1 MEVEDVCRICDKPS
15 TKLFGIFEKNADG
28 KQIFNLIKETLPIVI
43 YRKDPLS
50 KVICEKC
57 LDNVR
62 QIHAFR
68 KSTLGTVDQQIKR
81 LKTKE
86 TRDVLLY
93 LDTFNNADESE
104 LWMYSSP
111 IKKKWDKPYEIC
123 AKCKVEIPKEVKP
136 FRKYRE
142 AFFNT
147 DSAVNGYVNETV
159 ELESVNKISL
169 KRLYKASHT
178 YDCFI
183 KRPRIMGPKSKTQPF
198 IRSFYTEIPVY
209 NPLTLVGCCLNVI
222 NKENVPDYKAVTS
235 EESVEILETNE
246 YVCEICSEEF
256 GNQEALA
263 GHEVKH
269 MKIKLNRVDNIEFWG
284 PTIEGATY
292 RNKWLRDNYDESGEW
307 EDYNEDEDMDDEAG
321 NLLMPLEETI
331 TELKGEIELVD
342 AKPMVNG
349 VLLSEIPKTERRA
362 YYNQNYNLNGVK
374 RKFCPLCR
382 YTFKDNWAIELHYFS
397 SACYYTCRYCGI
409 RFNKQRAQF
418 DEHVQQH
425 IDKGDV
431 KSDKVYSAR
440 KKNDPIPKVLCDA
453 KTARNYLCSSPKLH
467 PKVKPLKM
475 RHLLER
481 NCGPPKT
488 TLSAYNDSQN
498 MDKQNQAYFCR
509 KCYKVFFKLDEFNN
523 HVSNCTETP
532 EDHPDDNPTFMEE
545 EEKYEPPRKYRK
557 TIVSPT
563 HSRSDESFS
572 STGRP
577 IRNCVKDVHYKDH
590 LDIDVEQEEEE
601 EVPRDGMHFKGIECG
616 LCNAVFPTIPSR
628 NSHMR
633 IHKNGFKFTS
643 KGQIIYTQ
651 KPGQNSNSYQ
661 DNYSEELYSNYDDM
675 PIKQEPL
682 EPLVEIHESNSIHDI
697 PSSIGSV
704 SITPIPNKMQKT
716 TINPDIMKL
725 VQSNPN
731 ITIRSMHPSPSESS
745 IIDNAMDDASRNR
758 YVSYRCSSCAK
769 TFSNKSNL
777 YFHKKN
783 QCEGSR
789 YPCPFCKKRF
799 GTEAAYSSHIFY
811 SHPE

>member
-1 MEVEDVCRICDKPS
+1 MEVDDVCRICDKPS

-28 KQIFNLIKETLPIVI
+28 KQIINLIRETLPIVI

-50 KVICEKC
+50 KVICQKC
-57 LDNVR
+57 LDSVK

-68 KSTLGTVDQQIKR
+68 KSSLETVDQQIRR
-81 LKTKE
+81 LSTYQ
-86 TRDVLLY
+86 TNNAFLY
-93 LDTFNNADESE
+93 LDIFNNTDENE
-104 LWMYSSP
+104 MWMYSSP
-111 IKKKWDKPYEIC
+111 IQKNWGKPHDIC
-123 AKCKVEIPKEVKP
+123 AKCRVEIPKETKP

-142 AFFNT
+142 ATRKTENV
-147 DSAVNGYVNETV
+147 VNGYINDTTEI
-159 ELESVNKISL
+159 SPNKVSL
-169 KRLYKASHT
+169 KRVYKASHT
-178 YDCFI
+178 YDYFA

-209 NPLTLVGCCLNVI
+209 NPLSLLMCCLNAV
-222 NKENVPDYKAVTS
+222 NKQIVPDHKYVTS
-235 EESVEILETNE
+235 KESVEIVETNE
-246 YVCEICSEEF
+246 YICECCSHEF
-256 GNQEALA
+256 KTQGELA
-263 GHEVKH
+263 KHEVEH
-269 MKIKLNRVDNIEFWG
+269 MKVKLNRVDGIEFWG
-284 PTIEGATY
+284 PAIDGALP
-292 RNKWLRDNYDESGEW
+292 RNKWLRENFDESGEW
-307 EDYNEDEDMDDEAG
+307 EDYNEDHDMDDESE
-321 NLLMPLEETI
+321 NLLMPLEEAI
-331 TELKGEIELVD
+331 TELKGEIELID
-342 AKPMVNG
+342 GKPMVNG
-349 VLLSEIPKTERRA
+349 VLLSEIAKTERRA

-418 DEHVQQH
+418 DDHVNHH
-425 IDKGDV
+425 IEKGDI
-431 KSDKVYSAR
+431 KTDKIFSAR

-453 KTARNYLCSSPKLH
+453 ETARAFLCTSPKLH
-467 PKVKPLKM
+467 PKIKPLKM
-475 RHLLER
+475 RQLLER

-488 TLSAYNDSQN
+488 TLSAYNDLQN
-498 MDKQNQAYFCR
+498 TDKQNQAYFCR

-523 HVSNCTETP
+523 HVNNCTDKP
-532 EDHPDDNPTFMEE
+532 EEHQDTMSYIE
-545 EEKYEPPRKYRK
+545 EEKYEPPKKYQK
-557 TIVSPT
+557 TMASPT

-577 IRNCVKDVHYKDH
+577 IRNCVKDVTYRDH
-590 LDIDVEQEEEE
+590 LDIDIEPEEDEE
-601 EVPRDGMHFKGIECG
+601 AATPGLNFKGIECG
-616 LCNAVFPTIPSR
+616 LCNATFPTIPSR

-643 KGQIIYTQ
+643 KGHIIYTH

-661 DNYSEELYSNYDDM
+661 DSYKDESYSRYDDI

-731 ITIRSMHPSPSESS
+731 ITIRSMHPTPSVSPV
-745 IIDNAMDDASRNR
+745 IDNVMDDVNR
-758 YVSYRCSSCAK
+758 SYRCSSCAK

-789 YPCPFCKKRF
+789 FPCPFCKKRF

>member
-1 MEVEDVCRICDKPS
+1 
-15 TKLFGIFEKNADG
+15 
-28 KQIFNLIKETLPIVI
+28 
-43 YRKDPLS
+43 
-50 KVICEKC
+50 
-57 LDNVR
+57 
-62 QIHAFR
+62 
-68 KSTLGTVDQQIKR
+68 
-81 LKTKE
+81 
-86 TRDVLLY
+86 
-93 LDTFNNADESE
+93 
-104 LWMYSSP
+104 MYSSP

-123 AKCKVEIPKEVKP
+123 AKCKVEIPKETKP
-136 FRKYRE
+136 IRKYRE
-142 AFFNT
+142 ACRK
-147 DSAVNGYVNETV
+147 VNGYLNETT
-159 ELESVNKISL
+159 EPNTANKISL

-178 YDCFI
+178 YDCFT
-183 KRPRIMGPKSKTQPF
+183 KKPRIMGPKSKTQLF
-198 IRSFYTEIPVY
+198 VRSFYTEIPVY
-209 NPLTLVGCCLNVI
+209 NPVSLIGCCLNVI
-222 NKENVPDYKAVTS
+222 NKQNVPDYKIITS

-246 YVCEICSEEF
+246 YICEYCLGEF
-256 GNQEALA
+256 GSREELA
-263 GHEVKH
+263 EHEIEH
-269 MKIKLNRVDNIEFWG
+269 MKIKLDRVDNIEFWG
-284 PTIEGATY
+284 PTIDGATY
-292 RNKWLRDNYDESGEW
+292 RNKWLRESFDETDQW
-307 EDYNEDEDMDDEAG
+307 EDYNENEDMDDEAG
-321 NLLMPLEETI
+321 NLLMPLEETV

-342 AKPMVNG
+342 GKPMVNG
-349 VLLSEIPKTERRA
+349 VLLSEIGKTERRA

-425 IDKGDV
+425 VEKGDT

-453 KTARNYLCSSPKLH
+453 KAARAFLCTSPKLY

-475 RHLLER
+475 KQLLER

-498 MDKQNQAYFCR
+498 MDRQNQAYFCR

-523 HVSNCTETP
+523 HVSNCAEVP
-532 EDHPDDNPTFMEE
+532 EDHQDNMGFIP

-557 TIVSPT
+557 TMVSPT

-577 IRNCVKDVHYKDH
+577 IRNCVKDVTYRDH
-590 LDIDVEQEEEE
+590 LDIDIEPDDDEEM
-601 EVPRDGMHFKGIECG
+601 PPDGMNFKGIECG

-633 IHKNGFKFTS
+633 IHKNGFKFNS
-643 KGQIIYTQ
+643 KGQIIYTH

-661 DNYSEELYSNYDDM
+661 DDYPDDSYPSYDDL

-731 ITIRSMHPSPSESS
+731 ITIRSMHPTPSESP
-745 IIDNAMDDASRNR
+745 IIDNIMDDGIR
-758 YVSYRCSSCAK
+758 SYRCSSCAK
-769 TFSNKSNL
+769 TFTNKSNL